1 MPSLLQRLRERVPL
15 TFAEFMAAALY
26 DPAEGYYG
34 AGRARLGRTGDFFT
48 SVSVGPLFGRLLAR
62 QFEEM
67 HAALDGPEGFTLVEQ
82 GAHDGTLAA
91 DVLGALSGP
100 LAYCI
105 IEPSEHW
112 QQVQREKLAGFRGVR
127 WVREPSDLSGIEGVF
142 FSNELLDALPVHR
155 LRRRAGEWHE
165 QYVVWNQDRFAF
177 AEGRLSDP
185 ALAGEIPLPLPEG
198 YTTEVRPVAAKWL
211 CDTASALTRGWILA
225 LDYGFVREEYY
236 RPERVNGTLTGYA
249 NHRQVD
255 DPLQSPGEIDLTAHV
270 DFTSLIEATSLDLMG
285 FTDQQHFMA
294 GLGGL
299 YFQDTESVSLT
310 RAKEQRA
317 FMTLMHPGLM
327 GAAFKAICF
336 AKGTSAPLA
345 GFRFAGR
352 ST

>member
-1 MPSLLQRLRERVPL
+1 
-15 TFAEFMAAALY
+15 MAAALY

-34 AGRARLGRTGDFFT
+34 AGRTRLGRAGDFFT

-67 HAALDGPEGFTLVEQ
+67 HAALGRPPAFTIVEQ

-91 DVLGALSGP
+91 DVLGALSAP
-100 LAYCI
+100 PAYCI

-112 QQVQREKLAGFRGVR
+112 QQVQQEKLAKFPSVR
-127 WVREPSDLSGIEGVF
+127 WVRKPSDLRGIEGVF

-155 LRRRAGEWHE
+155 LRWKAGEWHE
-165 QYVVWNQDRFAF
+165 QYVVWNDDRFAS
-177 AEGRLSDP
+177 ADGMLSDP
-185 ALAGEIPLPLPEG
+185 ALAGQIPLPLPEG

-211 CDTASALTRGWILA
+211 RDTAAALARGWILA
-225 LDYGFVREEYY
+225 LDYGFLREEYY
-236 RPERVNGTLTGYA
+236 RPERVRGTLTGYA

-270 DFTSLIEATSLDLMG
+270 DFTSLIEATPLDLTG

-299 YFQDTESVSLT
+299 YFQDTETISPA

-345 GFRFAGR
+345 GFRFAGK
-352 ST
+352 SI